1 MEWGMLALIGRVGL
15 IGGVR
20 RAAHLEC
27 RARFAC
33 AIPTNSIN
41 CPSRHLP
48 LAIMKSILSLIL
60 VCLLAA
66 GCQTGNPKVPLPP
79 PDNSSSNI
87 LSAGDVVSIAFV
99 GSPELNQTQKIRRDG
114 MLNLLMIGDVRAAG
128 KTIPR
133 LREDLTQRYKGKLTN
148 PELMLSL
155 ESASPAVYVS
165 GAVNKG
171 GKVELTRNL
180 TILEVIMEAGGF
192 TRGLA
197 DPKHVQVIRKIN
209 GKHETFVVNLA
220 PAMQGQPTRAV
231 YVQAYDIIVVPERW
245 L

>member
-1 MEWGMLALIGRVGL
+1 
-15 IGGVR
+15 
-20 RAAHLEC
+20 
-27 RARFAC
+27 
-33 AIPTNSIN
+33 
-41 CPSRHLP
+41 
-48 LAIMKSILSLIL
+48 
-60 VCLLAA
+60 
-66 GCQTGNPKVPLPP
+66 
-79 PDNSSSNI
+79 
-87 LSAGDVVSIAFV
+87 
-99 GSPELNQTQKIRRDG
+99 
-114 MLNLLMIGDVRAAG
+114 MLNLLILGDVRAAG

-209 GKHETFVVNLA
+209 GKEQMRRSSWWSVRPNRD
-220 PAMQGQPTRAV
+220 G
-231 YVQAYDIIVVPERW
+231 PERGESRCAGLRHHRRPRALAVTNGDCGAEW
-245 L
+245 NETACAIAQPDGARRRARATTNAE